1 MTIIRARAL
10 IDGEAEGFVA
20 AWSTP
25 LSFWGGLD
33 AATGRVIDRSHPAFG
48 EVVSGRVLAMPSGRG
63 SSSASSVLAE
73 AIRRG
78 TAPAAIVLAIPDAI
92 IVVGAIVAEKLYGK
106 TCPILV
112 CERAVFERLG
122 AGSYVRVSARGNAST
137 ILLGKLG

>member
-1 MTIIRARAL
+1 MTIVPARAL
-10 IDGEAEGFVA
+10 IDGEAEGVIA

-48 EVVSGRVLAMPSGRG
+48 AEISGRVLAMPSGRG

-78 TAPAAIVLAIPDAI
+78 TAPAAIILAMPDAI
-92 IVVGAIVAEKLYGK
+92 VAVGAIVAEKLYGK
-106 TCPILV
+106 ICPVLV
-112 CERAVFERLG
+112 CERADFERLADG
-122 AGSYVRVSARGNAST
+122 AYARVSGRGEAST
-137 ILLGKLG
+137 IAVTL